1 MYFLRVRSKQYRFD
15 CFIQG
20 ISVSMIGI
28 VQKEGLERFRF
39 QLLNYIA
46 TDAGEAYV
54 FGLLFVLH
62 QF

>member
-1 MYFLRVRSKQYRFD
+1 
-15 CFIQG
+15 
-20 ISVSMIGI
+20 MIGI

>member
-1 MYFLRVRSKQYRFD
+1 
-15 CFIQG
+15 
-20 ISVSMIGI
+20 MIGI

-46 TDAGEAYV
+46 TDAGEAYE
-54 FGLLFVLH
+54 FGLLYVLP